1 MAGTKG
7 LRLPLVNQDPAMIED
22 MAERLTYDLV
32 LVEGP
37 LGFADLGA
45 GYDYLDATDTE
56 TGQDLPYR
64 ANHKANASIGAGGA
78 GQP

>member
-37 LGFADLGA
+37 LGFADLGVSPLYMQQFA
-45 GYDYLDATDTE
+45 
-56 TGQDLPYR
+56 
-64 ANHKANASIGAGGA
+64 KGGA
-78 GQP
+78 RGTFLETQPTE

>member
-37 LGFADLGA
+37 LGFADLGVSPRKIESDQLCMKQFA
-45 GYDYLDATDTE
+45 
-56 TGQDLPYR
+56 
-64 ANHKANASIGAGGA
+64 KGGA
-78 GQP
+78 RGTFLETQPTE